1 MALEDRTAPSLMDT
15 QVLFSLSIDPGV
27 DIRDRPASG
36 HQTGQTSGRFLRIS
50 LGKTLIGFIFDGN
63 RNGQR
68 SGQREGH
75 SMVCDDGETIGLF
88 EPVMVSDG
96 SPARGA
102 LNDLALELAEKSAS
116 FRSSLPASMA
126 DALADLV
133 RAMNCYYSNLIE
145 GHDTHPIDI
154 ERAMRNDYSADPKK
168 RNLQLEAKAHIAVQ
182 KWIDEDGMSDPPT
195 APAYIIELHRRFC
208 ELLPPEF
215 LLVETPKTGEKIP
228 VLPGKLRTRY
238 VEVGRHVAVS
248 PGAVPRFLE
257 RMHKAYS
264 LPGRIEPIL
273 AAACAHHR
281 LLWVHPFLDG
291 NGRVARLMSY
301 AMLRKTLDTR
311 GLWSVARGLAR
322 QEAAYKEHLAA
333 CDGPRRGDRD
343 GRGTLSEAALASF
356 AQFFLRIC
364 IDEVEFM
371 EGLMRPDR
379 LRDRILI
386 WAEEE
391 IRVGALP
398 PKADTVLKAVLY
410 QGQIERGEVETI
422 LGTSARTARRVTS
435 ALLEAGA
442 LSSISTRAP
451 LKLAFAA
458 KYAGRWMPGLFPDR
472 ET

>member
-1 MALEDRTAPSLMDT
+1 MTIPDE
-15 QVLFSLSIDPGV
+15 
-27 DIRDRPASG
+27 
-36 HQTGQTSGRFLRIS
+36 
-50 LGKTLIGFIFDGN
+50 
-63 RNGQR
+63 
-68 SGQREGH
+68 
-75 SMVCDDGETIGLF
+75 GETIGLF
-88 EPVMVSDG
+88 EPLMVSEG
-96 SPARGA
+96 SPARAG
-102 LNDLALELAEKSAS
+102 LNDLVLELAEKSAA
-116 FRSSLPASMA
+116 FRSGLPASIA
-126 DALADLV
+126 EALADLV

-168 RNLQLEAKAHIAVQ
+168 RNLQLEAKAHVAVQ
-182 KWIDEDGMSDPPT
+182 KWIDEDGMAEPPT
-195 APAYIIELHRRFC
+195 APASIIELHRRFC
-208 ELLPPEF
+208 E
-215 LLVETPKTGEKIP
+215 
-228 VLPGKLRTRY
+228 LRTRY
-238 VEVGRHVAVS
+238 VEVGRHVAIS

-301 AMLRKTLDTR
+301 AMLRRTLDTR

-356 AQFFLRIC
+356 AGFFLRTC
-364 IDEVEFM
+364 IDQVEFM
-371 EGLMRPDR
+371 ESLMRPDR

-391 IRVGALP
+391 IRAGALP
-398 PKADTVLKAVLY
+398 PKSDTVLKAVLY

-422 LGTSARTARRVTS
+422 LGTSDRTARRVTS

-442 LSSISTRAP
+442 LSSVSTRTP
-451 LKLAFAA
+451 LKLAFPA
-458 KYAGRWMPGLFPDR
+458 KYAGRWMPGLFPERD
-472 ET
+472 E